1 MWPFRKKENIEEAP
15 EKKIALREEDET
27 LREMGFDNIEQ
38 FNESSYMSEIFLDAI
53 QSIRNEEGWTFQT
66 NKNSE
71 MSFTKERLDLKVTFD
86 DSRAF
91 RITSISMHIGYRSFH
106 FYSKLKESEYRF
118 FYEKYADTI
127 NSTNS
132 AKKERIDRDLS
143 EIRSILG
150 KSSSRDRK
158 IDSILGG

>member
-1 MWPFRKKENIEEAP
+1 MWPFRKKEKIEAAP
-15 EKKIALREEDET
+15 EKKIPLREEDEH
-27 LREMGFDNIEQ
+27 LREMGFENIEK
-38 FNESSYMSEIFLDAI
+38 FNESSYMSEVFLDAI

-66 NKNSE
+66 NKSE
-71 MSFTKERLDLKVTFD
+71 MSFTKERLDLKVIFE
-86 DSRAF
+86 DSHAF
-91 RITSISMHIGYRSFH
+91 RITSISMHIGYKSFY
-106 FYSKLKESEYRF
+106 FSSKLKESEYRF